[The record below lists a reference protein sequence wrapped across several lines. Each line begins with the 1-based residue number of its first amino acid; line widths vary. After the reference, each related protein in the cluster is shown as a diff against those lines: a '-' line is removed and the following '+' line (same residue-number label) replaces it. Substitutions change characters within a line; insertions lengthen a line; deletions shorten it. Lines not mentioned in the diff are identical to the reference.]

1 MPLNLDSDLEPIDQ
15 NEATYQDFLKDL
27 QGNILNGHGRD
38 HAVHIFLTFIS
49 GAGKRTEVKTW
60 IADFASK
67 ITSAKGQL
75 DASEEYKCS
84 KTDAGLFSHFALSAS
99 GYDYLEVP
107 KNKQPHG
114 SKPQERDDSVAD
126 RFGNPAPFY
135 ADSFQDGLKSRQE
148 VLLDPPVENWE
159 DGFKGPIDA
168 LIILADDN
176 PADLSAAEL
185 EVRKQLKAIATI
197 KTVEAG
203 LILRRKFEA
212 TVNEHKATTDGS
224 GIQREF
230 GNVVEHFGY
239 ADGVSQPIFLKK
251 KLEGVTSKH
260 WQYPGAPLKLVL
272 IDDPNGTPSVSFGS
286 FLVFRKLEQNVK
298 GFKTAEAK
306 LAEKLGLPKELG
318 GAMAVGRYEDGTP
331 LVLQSGDDGWAE
343 SDKPII
349 PNDFN
354 YDGDPDGLKCPFHAH
369 VRKSNPR
376 LESVGSFAKD
386 ADQELGHRIARR
398 GITYGGPLSAA
409 DDLDDLPEKGVGL
422 LFMCYQSDIWE
433 QFEFIQRF
441 WCNNPNFLEPGKSD
455 ITKTPANPNYDK
467 TGLDAVIGQ
476 KQGKQF
482 DPVIG
487 EAPQPPQNWPQE
499 WGKSTVKPAIETE
512 NQFGQFVTLK
522 GGEYFFSPSITFLR
536 NLPSLTFDQE
546 DQSTTIE
553 SGIESS
559 SDLEQVDLVKS
570 A

>member
-1 MPLNLDSDLEPIDQ
+1 MPLSLVSNFEPIDQ
-15 NEATYQDFLKDL
+15 NDPIYRDFLADL

-38 HAVHIFLTFIS
+38 YAIHVFLTFTT
-49 GAGKRTEVKTW
+49 GKTKEVKTW
-60 IADFASK
+60 ITEMASTK
-67 ITSAKGQL
+67 ITSAKTQL
-75 DASEEYKCS
+75 EASEHYKLH
-84 KTDAGLFSHFALSAS
+84 KIDAGLFTHLALTASA
-99 GYDYLEVP
+99 YTYLGIPED
-107 KNKQPHG
+107 KQPV
-114 SKPQERDDSVAD
+114 EA
-126 RFGNPAPFY
+126 N
-135 ADSFQDGLKSRQE
+135 FQKRSEKVFEEGLKSRQSL
-148 VLLDPPVENWE
+148 LLDTPEAHW
-159 DGFKGPIDA
+159 DKGFQGQIDA
-168 LIILADDN
+168 LVILAHDN
-176 PADLSAAEL
+176 PADLAAAEL
-185 EVRKQLKAIATI
+185 AIRQQVKELATI
-197 KTVEAG
+197 RTIETG
-203 LILRRKFEA
+203 QTLRRKFET
-212 TVNEHKATTDGS
+212 TVGGTDV
-224 GIQREF
+224 QNEF

-239 ADGVSQPIFLKK
+239 ADGVSQPAFLQKQ
-251 KLEGVTSKH
+251 LEGATSKYWKH
-260 WQYPGAPLKLVL
+260 PGAPLKLVL
-272 IDDPNGTPSVSFGS
+272 IDDPNGTKNVSFGS

-298 GFKTAEAK
+298 GFKTAEAELAKK
-306 LAEKLGLPKELG
+306 LKLPTELA

-331 LVLQSGDDGWAE
+331 LVLQPGDGGWAE
-343 SDKPII
+343 SSKPTI

-376 LESVGSFAKD
+376 LESVGSFASSD
-386 ADQELGHRIARR
+386 EVELGHRIARR

-476 KQGKQF
+476 KQGEQA

-499 WGKSTVKPAIETE
+499 WGKATHKPHIELE

-536 NLPSLTFDQE
+536 NLPTLTFPVQE
-546 DQSTTIE
+546 ELPATVADSAEGSSGEE
-553 SGIESS
+553 SLASVEAA
-559 SDLEQVDLVKS
+559 SDS

>member
-1 MPLNLDSDLEPIDQ
+1 MPLNLDSSFEPIDQ
-15 NEATYQDFLKDL
+15 DAPLYKDFLEDL
-27 QGNILNGHGRD
+27 QGNILNGHGRA
-38 HAVHIFLTFIS
+38 HAVHIFLTFEP
-49 GAGKRTEVKTW
+49 GKTAEVKTW
-60 IADFASK
+60 IAHFAGFK
-67 ITSAKGQL
+67 ITSAKSQL
-75 DASEEYKCS
+75 DASEEYKRS

-99 GYDYLEVP
+99 GYDYLKIP
-107 KNKQPHG
+107 KNKQP
-114 SKPQERDDSVAD
+114 KEA
-126 RFGNPAPFY
+126 N
-135 ADSFQDGLKSRQE
+135 FQSRSDKVFEGGLKSRQA
-148 VLLDPPVENWE
+148 VLLDPRVEDWE
-159 DGFKGPIDA
+159 DGFKGSIDA

-176 PADLSAAEL
+176 PADLAAAEL
-185 EVRKQLKAIATI
+185 GVRQQLKEIATI
-197 KTVEAG
+197 KTVETG

-212 TVNEHKATTDGS
+212 TVNERKATVDGS
-224 GIQREF
+224 RVQREF

-239 ADGVSQPIFLKK
+239 ADGVSQPIFLKE

-260 WQYPGAPLKLVL
+260 WKYPGAPLKLVL

-306 LAEKLGLPKELG
+306 IAEKLGLPKELG

-331 LVLQSGDDGWAE
+331 LVLQSGDGGWAE

-354 YDGDPDGLKCPFHAH
+354 YDGDSEGLKCPFHAH

-376 LESVGSFAKD
+376 LESVKPGGAFAQSKEE
-386 ADQELGHRIARR
+386 ELGHRIARR
-398 GITYGGPLSAA
+398 GITYGGSLSTSE
-409 DDLDDLPEKGVGL
+409 DLDDLPTNGVGL

-441 WCNNPNFLEPGKSD
+441 WCNNPTFLEPGFSGGQ
-455 ITKTPANPNYDK
+455 NPNYDK

-482 DPVIG
+482 DPAVG

-499 WGKSTVKPAIETE
+499 WGKSTIKPTIEPE
-512 NQFGQFVTLK
+512 NQFSQFVTLK

-536 NLPSLTFDQE
+536 NLPTLKFEEEQLESAQPMKDTQKQYKSLRNKVQ
-546 DQSTTIE
+546 
-553 SGIESS
+553 G
-559 SDLEQVDLVKS
+559 V
-570 A
+570 